1 MVAAFSRAGFNLGE
15 GIVMVEGHIRKIDRA
30 GRTAVIV
37 TRDGKEVPVQFGP
50 HSRFE
55 VCEPAS
61 GGLQGGTLDDIGEGY
76 LVQMEVHSHNGDGS
90 CNCAALV
97 SLS

>member
-1 MVAAFSRAGFNLGE
+1 VLARGN
-15 GIVMVEGHIRKIDRA
+15 VMVEGHIRKIDRA
-30 GRTAVIV
+30 ERTAVIV

-50 HSRFE
+50 HARFE
-55 VCEPAS
+55 VGEPAS

-76 LVQMEVHSHNGDGS
+76 LVRMEVHSHNGDGS